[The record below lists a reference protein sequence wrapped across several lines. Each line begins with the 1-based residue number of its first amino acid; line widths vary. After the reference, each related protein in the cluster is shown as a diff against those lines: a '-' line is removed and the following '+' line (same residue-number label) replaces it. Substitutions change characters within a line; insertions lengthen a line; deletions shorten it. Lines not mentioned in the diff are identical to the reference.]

1 MCSDCSIPAEKV
13 VEIYGYRFRI
23 EDNFKVEK
31 NILGTLNY
39 HFWGKNLKSTFTST
53 FFLSQQTKQ
62 IQELFLNKLK
72 ACNTFV
78 SLGIIAQGLIII
90 YQKKLW
96 VENKLWMRTKNVNE
110 VPSEWFV
117 AQGLKNSSRKKL
129 AKLIIQA
136 ILTKLVFSKGIIS

>member
-1 MCSDCSIPAEKV
+1 MT
-13 VEIYGYRFRI
+13 G
-23 EDNFKVEK
+23 
-31 NILGTLNY
+31 
-39 HFWGKNLKSTFTST
+39 
-53 FFLSQQTKQ
+53 
-62 IQELFLNKLK
+62 
-72 ACNTFV
+72 
-78 SLGIIAQGLIII
+78 II
-90 YQKKLW
+90 YQEKLW